1 MHLTT
6 FCELGIKKVQVK
18 TKDQNRNP
26 MWANRSK
33 SRLTLTHFMIKQKR
47 NLKDETDLKITFKI
61 LHNNTKELV
70 TLVTRSPS
78 GHLFRFVCTFSWSRK
93 D

>member
-1 MHLTT
+1 
-6 FCELGIKKVQVK
+6 
-18 TKDQNRNP
+18 

-70 TLVTRSPS
+70 TLVTRSQS
-78 GHLFRFVCTFSWSRK
+78 GHLFRVVCTFFWSRK

>member
-1 MHLTT
+1 
-6 FCELGIKKVQVK
+6 
-18 TKDQNRNP
+18 
-26 MWANRSK
+26 
-33 SRLTLTHFMIKQKR
+33 MIKQKR

-78 GHLFRFVCTFSWSRK
+78 GPLFRVVCTFFWSRK
-93 D
+93 DKLHVLSLETGE

>member
-1 MHLTT
+1 
-6 FCELGIKKVQVK
+6 
-18 TKDQNRNP
+18 
-26 MWANRSK
+26 
-33 SRLTLTHFMIKQKR
+33 MIKQKR

-78 GHLFRFVCTFSWSRK
+78 GHLFRVVCTFFWSRVVFGNRRMTRNQLFGK
-93 D
+93 GK

>member
-1 MHLTT
+1 
-6 FCELGIKKVQVK
+6 
-18 TKDQNRNP
+18 
-26 MWANRSK
+26 
-33 SRLTLTHFMIKQKR
+33 MIKQKR

-78 GHLFRFVCTFSWSRK
+78 GHLFRVVCTFSWSRK